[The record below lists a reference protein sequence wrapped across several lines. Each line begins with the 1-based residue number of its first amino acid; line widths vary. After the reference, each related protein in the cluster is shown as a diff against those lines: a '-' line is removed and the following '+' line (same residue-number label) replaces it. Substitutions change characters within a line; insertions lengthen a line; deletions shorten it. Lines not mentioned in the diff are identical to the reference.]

1 MDGAGHCALKAEER
15 TAPVADWIGEN
26 LWALWLTLAV
36 ALAVVEVLV
45 LDLIFLM
52 LAAGSAAALAT
63 ALAGGD
69 PWLQIGVF
77 AAVSLLMLVVVRP
90 TALKHLRKGT
100 PDQLTNADAL
110 PGRTVEVL
118 EDTTA
123 TTGLVKVDGEVWTA
137 RAPEG
142 QTIPAGSS
150 AQIDQVDG
158 ATLRVQARPEIDWDA
173 GRTA

>member
-1 MDGAGHCALKAEER
+1 MCIRDR
-15 TAPVADWIGEN
+15 
-26 LWALWLTLAV
+26 
-36 ALAVVEVLV
+36 
-45 LDLIFLM
+45 
-52 LAAGSAAALAT
+52 
-63 ALAGGD
+63 
-69 PWLQIGVF
+69 
-77 AAVSLLMLVVVRP
+77 
-90 TALKHLRKGT
+90 GT